1 MRIKKVILTNY
12 RQFRN
17 ATIDFG
23 KSKRNDL
30 YVIIGRGGT
39 GKTNFFNA
47 INWCFYGKEPLF
59 ENLKKLPILNLK
71 DLKEVENSTIKS
83 VKVEVLV
90 EDEEVGTLKFTRE
103 KDFKPYGN
111 NKEPTV
117 FKESFSLYQSNT
129 GDILNDD
136 QASLK
141 LNQLFPSAIE
151 EFFFFDGEKL
161 DKYFQENKGK
171 DIEGAIFNISQL
183 NILVHIEERLETL
196 INESRREL
204 GRINPRIDQLREQRE
219 HMAKSLS
226 DINSRI
232 DSTVA
237 ELNGAKSKIKGLR
250 EELSKY
256 PDVERLVKNKDEIKA
271 RYDEKQKML
280 YDKKKDFQD
289 LIFEFYKSFTLYE
302 CIKEGLD
309 LIEHEKKSGNLPP
322 TSDKGVL
329 ESSLKVNKCL
339 ICGRPLDKESH
350 NYIQK
355 IISDTKISTEIGSIL
370 LVIEQDLSNYKEF
383 IYNFSNK
390 HTKINNEIN
399 MYIKDLSDLNKQLED
414 IQYALGKNNV
424 DQIRQKNQVLRD
436 LEELVDSKNQDLGSF
451 RTSKKKINEEIQ
463 KLDDDIQKEAEK
475 VSKANEIQGM
485 MTFCTESYKVVVKAK
500 EEIMREIKQ
509 EIEKSTEKLF
519 LDMVWKKDIF
529 AEVKIDDGYNISV
542 INTLGYDCVGSLS
555 ASERLLLTLSFII
568 AMHQVSG
575 FDSPLLIDT
584 PVART
589 SDTNRANLGKTFC
602 DISDNKQ
609 VILLLSPDEYSTDIS
624 EILDKVLSKRFNLV
638 LSQDKHETT
647 VEEVKS
653 W

>member
-17 ATIDFG
+17 ATIDFR

-39 GKTNFFNA
+39 GKTNFFNS

-71 DLKEVENSTIKS
+71 EVGNSTIKS

-90 EDEEVGTLKFTRE
+90 EDEEVGTMRFIRE
-103 KDFKPYGN
+103 KDFKLYGN
-111 NKEPTV
+111 NKEPTE
-117 FKESFSLYQSNT
+117 FRENFSLYQSNT

-141 LNQLFPSAIE
+141 LNQLFPSTIK

-161 DKYFQENKGK
+161 DKYFQENKGEAIK
-171 DIEGAIFNISQL
+171 GAIFNISQL
-183 NILVHIEERLETL
+183 NVLERIEERLETL
-196 INESRREL
+196 NNESRREL
-204 GRINPRIDQLREQRE
+204 GRLNPRIDQLREQRE
-219 HMAKSLS
+219 LKAKSLN

-232 DSTVA
+232 DSIIA
-237 ELNGAKSKIKGLR
+237 ELNGAKSKIKELR

-256 PDVERLVKNKDEIKA
+256 PDVERLAKNKDEIKA
-271 RYDEKQKML
+271 KYDEKQNIS
-280 YDKKKDFQD
+280 YDKKKDLQN
-289 LIFEFYKSFTLYE
+289 LIFEFYKLFTLYK

-309 LIEHEKKSGNLPP
+309 SIEEERKNGNLPP
-322 TSDKGVL
+322 TNDKGVL

-339 ICGRPLDKESH
+339 ICGRYLDKESH

-355 IISDTKISTEIGSIL
+355 IISDTKISTEIGNIL
-370 LVIEQDLSNYKEF
+370 LLMEQDLLNYKEF
-383 IYNFSNK
+383 IDNFSNK

-399 MYIKDLSDLNKQLED
+399 MYNKDLSDLNRQLED
-414 IQYALGKNNV
+414 IQDVLGKHPV
-424 DQIRQKNQVLRD
+424 ERIRQKNQDWRD
-436 LEELVDSKNQDLGSF
+436 LEELVESKNQDLGSF
-451 RTSKKKINEEIQ
+451 RAIKEKINEEIQ

-475 VSKANEIQGM
+475 VGKANEIQGM
-485 MTFCTESYKVVVKAK
+485 MTFCAESYKVVVKAK

-509 EIEKSTEKLF
+509 EIEKNTKKLF
-519 LDMVWKKDIF
+519 LDMVWKKDTF
-529 AEVKIDDGYNISV
+529 AEVKIDDSYNISV

-568 AMHQVSG
+568 AMHRVSG

-584 PVART
+584 PIART
-589 SDTNRANLGKTFC
+589 SDKNRANLGKTFC
-602 DISDNKQ
+602 DISDKKQ
-609 VILLLSPDEYSTDIS
+609 VILLLTPDEYSTDIS
-624 EILDKVLSKRFNLV
+624 EILDEVLSKRFNLA

-647 VEEVKS
+647 IEEVKS
-653 W
+653 C

>member
-226 DINSRI
+226 DINSWI
-232 DSTVA
+232 DSTVDDISR
-237 ELNGAKSKIKGLR
+237 AKSEKKGLR